1 MRTAG
6 CKVQNIYYM
15 CSAEMRIIMRKRKLL
30 AVAMSVMCMAG
41 LMTGCGNNSAASS
54 DQGSAAGSQPI
65 SVVSREDGSGTRGA
79 FVELTGVEE
88 KDADGNKTDN
98 TTSNA
103 IISNS
108 TEIMMTT
115 VAGDEYAIGYSS
127 TGSLNDTV
135 KALNVDGVEP
145 TAQNIKDGKYSLSR
159 PFNIATKGNPGKLAQ
174 DFIDYIMSTE
184 GQKVVEDNG
193 YITSVDNAKEFKTS
207 GEKGKLVVAGSSSV
221 TPVMEKLAEAYK
233 KVNTKAEIEIQE
245 SDSTTGMTAAADGTC
260 DIGMASRELEDSEKD
275 KGLESQAI
283 ALDGIAVIVNT
294 QNDRTDIST
303 DMVKQIFTGE
313 ISDWADVKE

>member
-1 MRTAG
+1 MCTA
-6 CKVQNIYYM
+6 
-15 CSAEMRIIMRKRKLL
+15 A
-30 AVAMSVMCMAG
+30 
-41 LMTGCGNNSAASS
+41 LMTGCGSSNGASS
-54 DQGSAAGSQPI
+54 SDAGSGSDSGSASQPI

-98 TTSNA
+98 TTADA

-115 VAGDEYAIGYSS
+115 VSGDEYAIGYSS

-159 PFNIATKGNPGKLAQ
+159 PFNIATKGTPGKLAQ
-174 DFIDYIMSTE
+174 DFIDYILSEE

-193 YITSVDNAKEFKTS
+193 YIASVDDAKAFKSS
-207 GEKGKLVVAGSSSV
+207 GESGKLVVAGSSSV

-233 KVNTKAEIEIQE
+233 AVNKKAEIEIQE

-275 KGLESQAI
+275 KGLTSQAI

-294 QNDRTDIST
+294 QNTRTEITT
-303 DMVKQIFTGE
+303 DMVKKIFTGE
-313 ISDWADVKE
+313 VTDWNDVTE